1 MTAAERA
8 RRVLAGW
15 IREAVHAT
23 MSGSREAV
31 ATYADLEEM
40 IADAIAAAERE
51 RADRAIELAVRYGG
65 IDGAHHKAWV
75 IDQMVRSLAG
85 DRYADVVRDAK
96 AGNDG
101 PETYTWDEGAAP

>member
-40 IADAIAAAERE
+40 IADAIAAAVRDAVAAERE
-51 RADRAIELAVRYGG
+51 RCAAAAEAAKPPD
-65 IDGAHHKAWV
+65 
-75 IDQMVRSLAG
+75 
-85 DRYADVVRDAK
+85 RDAV
-96 AGNDG
+96 
-101 PETYTWDEGAAP
+101 PEHWRAYRESWETRELVATEIAARIREGALR

>member
-40 IADAIAAAERE
+40 IADAIAAAERDAVAAE
-51 RADRAIELAVRYGG
+51 RERCAGIAETVRVFVRFQGNHAATDAVAQAAREMAEQ
-65 IDGAHHKAWV
+65 IAAR
-75 IDQMVRSLAG
+75 IR
-85 DRYADVVRDAK
+85 
-96 AGNDG
+96 
-101 PETYTWDEGAAP
+101 EGALR